1 MPLHLKM
8 KLKITLKCTHINKSL
23 LNISALILLTI
34 VIYLLGYHKTAIIL
48 FIIVGLANYF
58 TGDFYLDTVR
68 TRVEWTIFNVKGFV
82 VPRDIT
88 TTKARQTVV
97 NDLVKHAKTMN
108 LFTTHDGMDT
118 KEAKEM
124 GGVYYVDN
132 DFDNIFKCIDEPTNE
147 YDPNAIRVELLD
159 FGYIGYIEKE
169 KTELYREMINSGIE
183 YKILPITFLVV
194 S

>member
-68 TRVEWTIFNVKGFV
+68 TRVE
-82 VPRDIT
+82 
-88 TTKARQTVV
+88 
-97 NDLVKHAKTMN
+97 
-108 LFTTHDGMDT
+108 
-118 KEAKEM
+118 
-124 GGVYYVDN
+124 
-132 DFDNIFKCIDEPTNE
+132 
-147 YDPNAIRVELLD
+147 
-159 FGYIGYIEKE
+159 
-169 KTELYREMINSGIE
+169 
-183 YKILPITFLVV
+183 
-194 S
+194 